1 MSARDTPS
9 INLDPVGTYVGRVWR
24 PGVGPSVVVVRNG
37 DVNDITSARFPTVS
51 DILEVDDLPDA
62 LDRSTGNVIASI
74 SDLEVGSMQLDG
86 REHAMHLLAP
96 CDLQAIKAA
105 GVTFARSMIERVI
118 EERAAGDLNRA
129 EAIRTEVAAIIG
141 GSLGDLVAGSEK
153 AAQVKDMLIT
163 QGLWSQYLEV
173 GIGPDAEVFTK
184 AQPMSAVGWG
194 ARVGLHPMSTWN
206 NPEPEIVLAVSS
218 KGKVQGACLG
228 NDVNLRDVEGR
239 SALLLGKAKDNNAS
253 AAIGPFIRIFDDS
266 FSMSDVESAV
276 ITLEIT
282 GKDGFSLRETCPMS
296 EISRAPQ
303 SIVDQT
309 IGRHHQYPDGFMLY
323 LGSMFAPTKD
333 RDADGQGFTHHVGDV
348 VTVSCPALGTLVNTV
363 DLSTVCDPWVFGS
376 RALMANLAGRGLL

>member
-1 MSARDTPS
+1 MSAQETHS
-9 INLDPVGTYVGRVWR
+9 IDLDPAGTYVGRVWR
-24 PGVGPSVVVVRNG
+24 PGIGPSVVVLRRGEVL
-37 DVNDITSARFPTVS
+37 DVTSSRVPTVS
-51 DILEVDDLPDA
+51 ELLEADDLPDA
-62 LDRSTGNVIASI
+62 LAS
-74 SDLEVGSMQLDG
+74 LDG
-86 REHAMHLLAP
+86 ETIGSLAELEAGSLTSETREETLHLLAP

-129 EAIRTEVAAIIG
+129 EAIRAEVAAIIG
-141 GSLGDLVAGSEK
+141 GSLSDLVAGSEK
-153 AAQVKDMLIT
+153 AAEVKEMLIT

-206 NPEPEIVLAVSS
+206 NPEPEIVLSVSS
-218 KGKVQGACLG
+218 KGQVKGACLG

-253 AAIGPFIRIFDDS
+253 AAIGPFIRIFDGS
-266 FSMSDVESAV
+266 FSMRDVESAV
-276 ITLEIT
+276 ITLDIR
-282 GKDGFSLRETCPMS
+282 GADGFALQETCPMS

-333 RDADGQGFTHHVGDV
+333 RDSAGQGFTHHVGDV
-348 VTVSCPALGTLVNTV
+348 VTVSCPALGTLVNRV
-363 DLSTVCDPWVFGS
+363 DLSTSCDPWVFGG
-376 RALMANLAGRGLL
+376 RALMASLAGRGLL